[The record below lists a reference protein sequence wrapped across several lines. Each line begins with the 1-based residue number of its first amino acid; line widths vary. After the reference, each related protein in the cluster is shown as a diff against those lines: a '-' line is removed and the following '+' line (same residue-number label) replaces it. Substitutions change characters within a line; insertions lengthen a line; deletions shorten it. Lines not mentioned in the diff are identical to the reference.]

1 MLVDNT
7 FVNEY
12 GSGGE
17 RSFQQIE
24 RLVVKPCHIIHKA
37 VWSLE
42 ERGIRNPNKHRAR
55 GTVDR
60 MVQRE
65 DHERTIDSAYT

>member
-7 FVNEY
+7 FVNAY
-12 GSGGE
+12 GCGGE

-42 ERGIRNPNKHRAR
+42 ERGIQNRNRHRAR
-55 GTVDR
+55 GTVDS
-60 MVQRE
+60 MAQLE